1 MGEWGQILLSYS
13 DREEGVLIY
22 GSSRE
27 YSCIMLACIGWGWI
41 WNQLY
46 IFGRRVGGVGGMA
59 VLSDALIDQILM
71 LN

>member
-1 MGEWGQILLSYS
+1 MGEGGKTYFLTLTG
-13 DREEGVLIY
+13 RGVLIY

-27 YSCIMLACIGWGWI
+27 YSCIMVACIGWGWI
-41 WNQLY
+41 WNHLY